1 MKKFILL
8 TSVLLTAPL
17 SAGNVS
23 AQCVATQDCKTLG
36 YTETSCESGGVKC
49 PFGNYWACPSS
60 SSSKGVLGKCTGYA
74 KNCQIG
80 WLLNS
85 DGTCTANKTTG
96 KTPIGVIV
104 YISLRGCG
112 QALTATPVATGL
124 PWAIEDATYGSNSIT
139 VGSFADRGNYQDF
152 FNHYD
157 GYEDTLKIISK
168 GDSNTFPAAWATVNY
183 APSEAPNTKGKWF
196 LPAVGTLENVN
207 LNLSAVNEGIK
218 KMNGTEIKDV
228 SPIWSSSE
236 QTTSSVWVLTNA
248 FYTKNGIYNFRKER
262 TDVETRAAIEF

>member
-124 PWAIEDATYGSNSIT
+124 PWAIDDAAYEE
-139 VGSFADRGNYQDF
+139 VGTFAARDDYQDF
-152 FNHYD
+152 FNHFD

-196 LPAVGTLENVN
+196 LPAAGTLENVN

-236 QTTSSVWVLTNA
+236 DTPQFVWVLTNYSFA
-248 FYTKNGIYNFRKER
+248 ENGIYNFRKKR

>member
-1 MKKFILL
+1 MRKITLL
-8 TSVLLTAPL
+8 TSVLLTAPFA
-17 SAGNVS
+17 AGNVS
-23 AQCVATQDCKTLG
+23 AQCVVTQDCKTLG

-124 PWAIEDATYGSNSIT
+124 PWAIYDATYGSNRIT
-139 VGSFADRGNYQDF
+139 VGSFADRGDYQDII
-152 FNHYD
+152 NHYD

>member
-1 MKKFILL
+1 MRKYTLL
-8 TSVLLTAPL
+8 TSVLLTAL
-17 SAGNVS
+17 FSAGNVL
-23 AQCVATQDCKTLG
+23 AQCVATQDCATLG

-74 KNCQIG
+74 KNCQVG

-124 PWAIEDATYGSNSIT
+124 PWAIDDAAYEE
-139 VGSFADRGNYQDF
+139 VGTFADRGDYQDF

-168 GDSNTFPAAWATVNY
+168 GDSNTFPAAWAAVNY

-196 LPAVGTLENVN
+196 LPAAGTLENVN
-207 LNLSAVNEGIK
+207 LNLSAVNKGIK
-218 KMNGTEIKDV
+218 KINGTEIKDV

-236 QTTSSVWVLTNA
+236 DSSLYVWVLNNYS
-248 FYTKNGIYNFRKER
+248 FYLNGVSNERKKA
-262 TDVETRAAIEF
+262 THVETRAAIEF